1 MKLLNSES
9 HTRHMENSGNTLNTR
24 ESGNSMIPLQAER
37 ATNIIPV
44 QCSMYPATDQMS
56 TEKVTETLV
65 AFRLQRLHNIVNSR

>member
-1 MKLLNSES
+1 
-9 HTRHMENSGNTLNTR
+9 
-24 ESGNSMIPLQAER
+24 MIPLQAER